1 VPDTQQKYPPNW
13 AAQQY
18 AYTNFPPEQCMTSND
33 DLINRLGA
41 PFSYNDIEWRVQ
53 QTNEENTK
61 GRAVPYL
68 RFQAIAARLDE
79 VVGALN
85 WKNEYVPGPCGGV
98 VCRLSLREQ
107 GGEWVS
113 KENGAENTSFEP
125 VKGGLT
131 DAFKRAS
138 VMWNIG
144 RYLYNFPGCTVDISP
159 DTRHIVSMPRLPAQM
174 LVEAERAEYS
184 FEAATGDQSGATPP
198 AEAQAE
204 PTVAPEAPVDSGAR
218 EQDEAAP
225 STSGSG
231 TAESSVSAEDA
242 VQPAASAPVAERT
255 EPSEKDGLTL
265 EDAMDSVPEGLEQA
279 HIDRIRTILT
289 RSWDKADIR
298 PNMRTYVN
306 DRTKSKM
313 PEQAIFYVL
322 QILERLDELDGVA
335 APV

>member
-184 FEAATGDQSGATPP
+184 FEAATGDQSG
-198 AEAQAE
+198 
-204 PTVAPEAPVDSGAR
+204 
-218 EQDEAAP
+218 
-225 STSGSG
+225 

>member
-1 VPDTQQKYPPNW
+1 
-13 AAQQY
+13 
-18 AYTNFPPEQCMTSND
+18 MTSND

-41 PFSYNDIEWRVQ
+41 PFLYNDIEWRVQ

-98 VCRLSLREQ
+98 VCRLSLREK

-113 KENGAENTSFEP
+113 KENGAENTSYEP

-159 DTRHIVSMPRLPAQM
+159 DTRHIVSMPRLPAEM
-174 LVEAERAEYS
+174 LVEAERAEFS
-184 FEAATGDQSGATPP
+184 FEAVAGDRVAVTPERQP
-198 AEAQAE
+198 EAQPE
-204 PTVAPEAPVDSGAR
+204 TPVAPEATDGSIGR
-218 EQDEAAP
+218 EQDETAHSANTSSASEALAPAENAA
-225 STSGSG
+225 
-231 TAESSVSAEDA
+231 
-242 VQPAASAPVAERT
+242 QPAAGATAT

-289 RSWDKADIR
+289 RSWDKPDIR

-306 DRTKSKM
+306 DRSKSKM
-313 PEQAIFYVL
+313 PEQAVFYVL